1 MPHQIQNDARMTQ
14 DDRQSYPVHDNG
26 TQSLGGNN
34 HLIVGHYNIQIGS
47 IHGGEIN
54 IHTAEPEVVQP
65 RSMPVM
71 LLPRP
76 FLHLVGRRDEINE
89 AIASIESGQ
98 SVEVYGAPGLG
109 KTVLLRHLAYQPQV
123 TAPFS
128 AGAVYLDAPYQ
139 TAPDH
144 LQSLFD
150 AFYDSDPTYKPT
162 VEQIRHYLHAKRA
175 LIVLDDQ
182 PHGDGETTDPHRH
195 NLESLMNA
203 VPDCVFLLASPDR
216 HLWGEGNS
224 MPLRGLSLNDAIALM
239 EQDLRRSLSDDEIPA
254 AETLWHLLEGHPQD
268 LLYATGHIKV
278 DGVSFD
284 EIIQTIQS
292 SSSRKSLI
300 QHIWSRL
307 SKPQR
312 LVLATL
318 SAVSGIALLTR
329 WVAAMTHRSDLEQDL
344 ERDLAALVERNLVVG
359 DGDRYTVHDSLS
371 SVLEEG
377 LNLDP
382 ARSQTLTQYTTW
394 AEQTPLTADR
404 VLEEAGGLFYC
415 LDWAVK
421 SGRWIEALR
430 LIKLIEPTLA
440 LSKRWGL
447 WAKALD
453 WALLAGRSLSDP
465 AIEAWALHELG
476 SRALCL
482 EEGEAAYTYLSQALE
497 IRERLG
503 DQVGAAVTRHNLNL
517 LLLPVN
523 APDEPA
529 PVDLPAPYL
538 PDATESG
545 EIVPAELVPPP
556 SATQVISGMH
566 WETEEQS
573 PPRKPAPLRWFIF
586 LLPLIV
592 GGAIAGAVI
601 WFTTA
606 RPQLGTT
613 LTANDDEMMIDDSSE
628 SFTPVEIDVL
638 ANDQTPVAGG
648 FTLLEVSQ
656 PRHGTAFIENGTV
669 FYGPEPGFSGID
681 QFTYLVEDSAGNR
694 DRATVTL
701 IVRPDQSK
709 NTAPEVTN
717 DTASTAYNTPTQ
729 IAVLENDRD
738 PDGDE
743 LTVTLATPPENGA
756 ADVSRDGQTI
766 NYIPNDGFSGQDQ
779 LTYTVSDRQGGMA
792 TGTVTI
798 TVNPPQL
805 SAADLTYETRY
816 GTPTTLNVLAENPY
830 PGRSLSVTIAA
841 EPARGTATVNSNNT
855 ITYTPSERFSGGSDR
870 FQYRLTTPSGQT
882 ATGTVTIQ
890 MTDPRLTA
898 PDYQASTQVN
908 APVRI
913 SVLRDN
919 PYPNADN
926 LVIRVETPPQSGTA
940 QPADGGTI
948 VYTPN
953 ENFTGRDR
961 FTYQVRDNRGQS
973 ATGTVTVEVTSPAP
987 TAPDY
992 TLETPSGE
1000 AARLDLLRNNS
1011 YPNLDNLSV
1020 TISTPPQN
1028 GSVELSS
1035 GRVAIY
1041 QPRQGFSGRDQFQ
1054 YTVRDPQGRTATG
1067 TVAVTV
1073 TASTPPSARN
1083 DQATTAYA
1091 TRVSIDV
1098 LSNDQNPGGDRL
1110 AISDVTS
1117 PANGTATISGNSII
1131 YTPTQGFSGQDSFQY
1146 TLSDTLGR
1154 TDTAT
1159 VTVTVEP
1166 PANRPPNAQDDQVTT
1181 PYFQPVSVNLLGN
1194 DDDPDGDRLTIID
1207 LTAPQHGSATISGTT
1222 VIYSPNRGFS
1232 GQDSFRYTVSD
1243 GSQAATATITVIVQ
1257 PEGNQGPI

>member
-14 DDRQSYPVHDNG
+14 DDRQSHPVHDNG
-26 TQSLGGNN
+26 TQSLGANN

-54 IHTAEPEVVQP
+54 IHTADQDLAQP
-65 RSMPVM
+65 RPLPVM

-98 SVEVYGAPGLG
+98 SVEFYGASGLG
-109 KTVLLRHLAYQPQV
+109 KSVLLRHLAYQPQV
-123 TAPFS
+123 TASFA
-128 AGAVYLDAPYQ
+128 AGAVHLDSPHQ
-139 TAPDH
+139 TTPDR

-150 AFYDSDPTYKPT
+150 AFYDSDPAYKPT
-162 VEQIRHYLHAKRA
+162 VEQIRHYLQSKRA
-175 LIVLDDQ
+175 LILLDDQ
-182 PHGDGETTDPHRH
+182 PHRDGEATDSHRH
-195 NLESLMNA
+195 DLESLMNA
-203 VPDCVFLLASPDR
+203 VPDCVFLLASPR
-216 HLWGEGNS
+216 RYLWGEGNS
-224 MPLRGLSLNDAIALM
+224 MPLRGVSLNDAIALM
-239 EQDLRRSLSDDEIPA
+239 EQDLRRSISDDEIPA

-292 SSSRKSLI
+292 SAPRKSLI

-318 SAVSGIALLTR
+318 SAVPGIALLAR
-329 WVAAMTHRSDLEQDL
+329 WVAAMTHQSDLEL
-344 ERDLAALVERNLVVG
+344 DLASLVERNVVVS
-359 DGDRYTVHDSLS
+359 DGQRYGVHDSLS
-371 SVLEEG
+371 TVLAEG

-382 ARSQTLTQYTTW
+382 ARSQTLIQYTTW
-394 AEQTPLTADR
+394 AEQTPLTADL
-404 VLEEAGGLFYC
+404 VLEEADGLFYC

-430 LIKLIEPTLA
+430 LIKLIEPSLA

-447 WAKALD
+447 WATALD
-453 WALLAGRSLSDP
+453 WALLAGRSLSDS

-482 EEGEAAYTYLSQALE
+482 EDGDAAYTYLSQALE

-517 LLLPVN
+517 VLLPVD
-523 APDEPA
+523 APDDPA
-529 PVDLPAPYL
+529 PIDLPAPHL

-545 EIVPAELVPPP
+545 ELVPAEVVPPP

-566 WETEEQS
+566 WEDEAQP
-573 PPRKPAPLRWFIF
+573 PPRKPAALRWFIF
-586 LLPLIV
+586 LLPLII

-601 WFTTA
+601 WFTMA

-613 LTANDDEMMIDDSSE
+613 ITANDDEMMIDDSSE

-638 ANDQTPVAGG
+638 ANDQTPVAGE

-694 DRATVTL
+694 DRATVTV
-701 IVRPDQSK
+701 IVRPDQSE
-709 NTAPEVTN
+709 NTAPEVAN

-743 LTVTLATPPENGA
+743 LTVTLETPPENGA
-756 ADVSRDGQTI
+756 ADVSRNGQII
-766 NYIPNDGFSGQDQ
+766 NYTPNTGFFGQDQ

-816 GTPTTLNVLAENPY
+816 GTPTTLNVLAENPS
-830 PGRSLSVTIAA
+830 PGRDRLSVSIAA
-841 EPARGTATVNSNNT
+841 EPQRGTATVNSNNT
-855 ITYTPSERFSGGSDR
+855 ITYTPSEQFSGGSDR
-870 FQYRLTTPSGQT
+870 FQYRLTAPSGQT

-890 MTDPRLTA
+890 MAAPRLTA
-898 PDYQASTQVN
+898 RDYQASTQINSPVQVN
-908 APVRI
+908 
-913 SVLRDN
+913 VLRDN
-919 PYPNADN
+919 PYPDPGN
-926 LVIRVETPPQSGTA
+926 LVIRVENSPQNGTA
-940 QPADGGTI
+940 QPANGSTI

-953 ENFTGRDR
+953 ENFAGRDR
-961 FTYQVRDNRGQS
+961 FTYQIRDNQGQS

-992 TLETPSGE
+992 TLETGSGE

-1028 GSVELSS
+1028 GSVELTSS
-1035 GRVAIY
+1035 RVAIY
-1041 QPRQGFSGRDQFQ
+1041 QPRQGFSGRDRFQ

-1067 TVAVTV
+1067 SVSVTV

-1083 DQATTAYA
+1083 DQATTPYE

-1098 LSNDQNPGGDRL
+1098 LSNDQNPSGDRL
-1110 AISDVTS
+1110 TVSDATS

-1131 YTPTQGFSGQDSFQY
+1131 YTPNPGFSGQDSFQY
-1146 TLSDTLGR
+1146 TLSDALGR

-1159 VTVTVEP
+1159 VTVTVDP

-1181 PYFQPVSVNLLGN
+1181 PYFQPVSVNVLSN

-1207 LTAPQHGSATISGTT
+1207 LTAPQNGSATISGTA
-1222 VIYSPNRGFS
+1222 VVYSPNRGFS

-1257 PEGNQGPI
+1257 PDGNQGPI